1 MVLPNKK
8 HMKYLRIVM
17 LAFGLSFGVQ
27 QAQAQIDPH
36 FSQYYANPLWLNPAL
51 TGVTDGDYRV
61 NVNAKQ
67 QWDALRNGY
76 LTAGASFDMAP
87 VKNLSLGGIIV
98 NQRAGDIG
106 YNQLS
111 ALASAA
117 YRIRFGQSGEQIINF
132 GMQAGIISKSLD
144 ISKITTGSQY
154 NPILGYDP
162 SMSISDDISSSSY
175 VAPDINAGIM
185 FFDGSTNKKVN
196 VFAGASVSHLT
207 RPKDKFIAGDN
218 PRLPMRF
225 TGHGGARIQVNNM
238 LDITPN
244 FIYLKQGNA
253 REIAAGAYAQM
264 MLNAESDILF
274 GSNYRVDDSAIAFLG
289 VHFKSMVIGVSYDFN
304 TSSLNKATGA
314 RGGLELSVSFT
325 SRKGIV
331 GPNFFC
337 PRL

>member
-1 MVLPNKK
+1 MVLPKME
-8 HMKYLRIVM
+8 HMKYLKITM
-17 LAFGLSFGVQ
+17 LAFGLVFGAQRV
-27 QAQAQIDPH
+27 QAQIDPH

-87 VKNLSLGGIIV
+87 YKNLALGGIII

-106 YNQLS
+106 YNQLN
-111 ALASAA
+111 ALASAS
-117 YRIRFGQSGEQIINF
+117 YRIRFGQDGEQIINF
-132 GMQAGIISKSLD
+132 GMQAGIISKSFD
-144 ISKITTGSQY
+144 ASKITLGSQY
-154 NPILGYDP
+154 NPVLGYDP
-162 SMSISDDISSSSY
+162 SMPMSDDISSSSY
-175 VAPDINAGIM
+175 IAPDVNAGVM
-185 FFDGSTNKKVN
+185 FFDGSGNKRIN
-196 VFAGASVSHLT
+196 VFAGAAVSHLT
-207 RPKDKFIAGDN
+207 RPKDKFIPGDS
-218 PRLPMRF
+218 RLPMRF
-225 TGHGGARIQVNNM
+225 TGHGGARIRVNSL

-244 FIYLKQGNA
+244 FIYLKQGDA
-253 REIAAGAYAQM
+253 QEIAAGAYAQL
-264 MLNAESDILF
+264 MLNTESDILF

-289 VHFKSMVIGVSYDFN
+289 IHFKSMVIGVSYDFN
-304 TSSLNKATGA
+304 TSSLNRATSS